1 MSTADAEARVRELR
15 QRILAADHAY
25 HVLDQPL
32 LADAEYDRLVRELAA
47 LEAEHP
53 SLLTP
58 DSPSQRVG
66 GATSDQFQKVSHRE
80 PMLSLGNVTTDEE
93 LDEFDARVR
102 KLLGA
107 PPETHIDYVVEPKLD
122 GLAVELVYQDGR
134 FAQGAT
140 RGDGATG
147 EDVTANL
154 RTIRAAGGRPG
165 IPPRLRGSPPPRL
178 EVRGEVLLTKADFEA
193 LNRDILE
200 RNEALAGEGKKP
212 EELRANPRNAAAGSL
227 RQKDWRVTAARPLSF
242 IAYEALGPDHPLL
255 EWRTH
260 WDKLEAL
267 AAWGFTV
274 NAENRRCAG
283 IAAVKAERDRLAP
296 ARFDLPYDTDGMVV
310 KVDDLDL
317 RLRLGAASKTPRWA
331 VAFKYPPQEEATR
344 VTRIWASVGRTGRLT
359 PVAEVEPV
367 RLGGATVARA
377 TLHNE
382 DELRRKDIRV
392 GDWVLIRRAG
402 EVIPEVV
409 KALPERRTG
418 AEVEFR
424 FPAECPACGAH
435 VVREEGEKAWRC
447 TGAACPAQLAG
458 RLRHFAQRR
467 AMDVDG
473 LGEKVAAELVA
484 KGLVKDFA
492 DLWALPFETWQTVFS
507 KPRGE
512 AGETGEAGEARARG
526 EAGDAGEAG
535 EAGEEAGGPPV
546 KKKPPVLPETA
557 ARNMLEALEAAKA
570 PTLRRF
576 LFALGIPQV
585 GEATAAQLARAFP
598 ELPAFLDAGQDA
610 LQGVRDVGPE
620 VARQVR
626 EWTAEPRNRAVVAR
640 LLAAGVRPVA
650 ERVEARGP
658 FAGKTVVLT
667 GSLTTISRD
676 DARAEIERRGGKV
689 SGSVSRKTDLV
700 VAGEEA
706 GGKLKKAVELGV
718 KVVDEA
724 AFLALLEA

>member
-1 MSTADAEARVRELR
+1 MPTPEDRVRELR
-15 QRILAADHAY
+15 QRIRAADHAY
-25 HVLDQPL
+25 YVLDQPV
-32 LADAEYDRLVRELAA
+32 LADAEYDRLMRELSA

-53 SLLTP
+53 ALQSP
-58 DSPSQRVG
+58 DSPTQRVG
-66 GATSDQFQKVSHRE
+66 GTPGDQFQKVAHRE
-80 PMLSLGNVTTDEE
+80 PMLSLGNVTSDEE
-93 LDEFDARVR
+93 LEEFDTRVR

-107 PPETHIDYVVEPKLD
+107 TPETIVGYVVEPKLD
-122 GLAVELVYQDGR
+122 GLAVELVYEHGV
-134 FAQGAT
+134 FAHGAT
-140 RGDGATG
+140 RGDGTTG

-154 RTIRAAGGRPG
+154 KTIGRLG
-165 IPPRLRGSPPPRL
+165 ANRGVLQRLKEIAPPRL
-178 EVRGEVLLTKADFEA
+178 EVRGEVLLQKAHFEA
-193 LNRDILE
+193 MNHRLVADGDE
-200 RNEALAGEGKKP
+200 P
-212 EELRANPRNAAAGSL
+212 FANPRNAAAGSL
-227 RQKDWRVTAARPLSF
+227 RQLDWRVTATRPLSF
-242 IAYEALGPDHPLL
+242 IAYEALWPDHPLL
-255 EWRTH
+255 EWKTH
-260 WDKLEAL
+260 WQKLDAL
-267 AAWGFTV
+267 AAWGFEV
-274 NAENRRCAG
+274 NAQNRRCAG
-283 IAAVKAERDRLAP
+283 MAAVKAERDRLATD
-296 ARFDLPYDTDGMVV
+296 RFDLPYDTDGIVV

-317 RLRLGAASKTPRWA
+317 RRRLGAASKTPRWA

-367 RLGGATVARA
+367 RLGGAMVARA

-382 DELRRKDIRV
+382 DELRRKDIRI

-418 AEVEFR
+418 EEVEFR
-424 FPAECPACGAH
+424 FPAECPVCGAH

-447 TGAACPAQLAG
+447 TGAACGAQLAG

-467 AMDVDG
+467 ALDVEG
-473 LGEKVAAELVA
+473 LGDKLAAELVA

-492 DLWALPFETWQTVFS
+492 DLWEVPFSTWQALFS
-507 KPRGE
+507 RPRKEAAE
-512 AGETGEAGEARARG
+512 AGE
-526 EAGDAGEAG
+526 
-535 EAGEEAGGPPV
+535 
-546 KKKPPVLPETA
+546 KKKPAELPEKA
-557 ARNMLEALEAAKA
+557 AQNMLEALSRARA

-585 GEATAAQLARAFP
+585 GEATAGQLARAFP
-598 ELPAFLDAGQDA
+598 DLQAFLDAGEEA

-626 EWTAEPRNRAVVAR
+626 EWTREPRNRAVVAR
-640 LLAAGVRPVA
+640 LLAAGVTPVA
-650 ERVEARGP
+650 GKVEVRGP

-667 GSLTTISRD
+667 GGLTSLSRD
-676 DARAEIERRGGKV
+676 DAKAEIERRGGKV

-706 GGKLKKAVELGV
+706 GGKLKKATEFGV

-724 AFLALLEA
+724 AFLALLKE

>member
-1 MSTADAEARVRELR
+1 
-15 QRILAADHAY
+15 
-25 HVLDQPL
+25 
-32 LADAEYDRLVRELAA
+32 
-47 LEAEHP
+47 
-53 SLLTP
+53 
-58 DSPSQRVG
+58 
-66 GATSDQFQKVSHRE
+66 
-80 PMLSLGNVTTDEE
+80 
-93 LDEFDARVR
+93 
-102 KLLGA
+102 
-107 PPETHIDYVVEPKLD
+107 VVEPKLD
-122 GLAVELVYQDGR
+122 GLAVELVYERGR
-134 FAQGAT
+134 FVHGAT

-154 RTIRAAGGRPG
+154 RTIGRLG
-165 IPPRLRGSPPPRL
+165 ANRGVLPRLKGAAPPRL
-178 EVRGEVLLTKADFEA
+178 EVRGEVLLQKAHFEA
-193 LNRDILE
+193 MNRRL
-200 RNEALAGEGKKP
+200 LAEGEEP
-212 EELRANPRNAAAGSL
+212 FANPRNAAAGSL
-227 RQKDWRVTAARPLSF
+227 RQLDWRITATRPLSF
-242 IAYEALGPDHPLL
+242 IAYEALGEEHPLL
-255 EWRTH
+255 AWKTH
-260 WDKLEAL
+260 WEKLQRL
-267 AAWGFTV
+267 AAWGFAV

-283 IAAVKAERDRLAP
+283 LAEVKAERDRLATG
-296 ARFDLPYDTDGMVV
+296 RFDLPYDTDGMVV

-317 RLRLGAASKTPRWA
+317 RRRLGAASKTPRWA
-331 VAFKYPPQEEATR
+331 VAWKYPPQEEATR

-367 RLGGATVARA
+367 RLGGALVSRA

-418 AEVEFR
+418 AEQEFR
-424 FPAECPACGAH
+424 FPASCPVCGAH

-447 TGAACPAQLAG
+447 TGAACAAQLAG

-473 LGEKVAAELVA
+473 LGDRLAAELVQQ
-484 KGLVKDFA
+484 GLVKDFA
-492 DLWALPFETWQTVFS
+492 DLWAVPFATWQALFS
-507 KPRGE
+507 RPRKE
-512 AGETGEAGEARARG
+512 AA
-526 EAGDAGEAG
+526 
-535 EAGEEAGGPPV
+535 EAGG
-546 KKKPPVLPETA
+546 KRKPAELPEKA
-557 ARNMLEALEAAKA
+557 AQNMLEALERAKA
-570 PTLRRF
+570 TTLRRF

-585 GEATAAQLARAFP
+585 GEATAGQLARAFP
-598 ELPAFLDAGQDA
+598 AVPRFLEASEEE

-626 EWTAEPRNRAVVAR
+626 EWTAEPRNREVVAR
-640 LLAAGVRPVA
+640 LLAAGITPVA
-650 ERVEARGP
+650 ERVDARGP

-667 GSLTTISRD
+667 GGLASLSRD

-706 GGKLKKAVELGV
+706 GSKLKKAAELGV

-724 AFLALLEA
+724 GFLELLKE